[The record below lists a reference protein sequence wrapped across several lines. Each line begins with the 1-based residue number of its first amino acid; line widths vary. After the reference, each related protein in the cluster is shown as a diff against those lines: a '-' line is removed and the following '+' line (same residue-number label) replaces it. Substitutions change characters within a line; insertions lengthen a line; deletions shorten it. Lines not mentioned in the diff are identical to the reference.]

1 MSVTSGLSATI
12 YRNRNDKI
20 IATLVGPGDITG
32 FKIWFTAKVNK
43 DDADVDAVITK
54 KSANNGGSDA
64 QAKVTDGP
72 NGVLEIY
79 FIPTDTATLESS
91 EYWFDIVIENTI
103 GEKKQALGAST
114 LNLKQPVTFT

>member
-20 IATLVGPGDITG
+20 IATLVGPGDITD

-43 DDADVDAVITK
+43 NDIDSAAVITK
-54 KSANNGGSDA
+54 KSANNGGSDS

-79 FIPTDTATLESS
+79 FIPTDTVNLSAS
-91 EYWFDIVIENTI
+91 EYWFDIVIENTV

-114 LNLKQPVTFT
+114 LIIKQPVTLT